1 MRQQRREHDECERV
15 GILIA
20 VEHVTNE
27 RAFGLVHAGGKLR
40 RFVEKP
46 GQSGSAIV
54 CLTASACN
62 GASPR

>member
-27 RAFGLVHAGGKLR
+27 RAFGLVHAGG
-40 RFVEKP
+40 
-46 GQSGSAIV
+46 S
-54 CLTASACN
+54 
-62 GASPR
+62 